1 MPVTIHLSP
10 GKTPCAAG
18 GAPTATA
25 PPGLATNP
33 LPPEPGAHAQG
44 VDLQTLAQSAAH
56 KAAAYVAGGAPPVP
70 QRLESQ
76 ALALEKI
83 QSFSKRLEEADRAG
97 VQLARASFMS
107 KLLGAGICAV
117 GVGVAAALTGVSFG
131 VGAALLAVASVRL
144 AVAVGDA
151 ACAYKTYKDACE
163 TPPCKTL
170 PLGANSLGN
179 LLHKTVFR
187 GETDG
192 DQRVRKATLASG
204 ALIVGLAA
212 AGTALSLG
220 AAAPDVV
227 GRGLRLGCSA
237 LLSVMWGRDSHFADR
252 ADTASASMRQARR
265 EARDAIKTALG
276 AQGTGRSNE
285 QLNAL
290 RGAVQKT
297 PELGVY
303 GAQVADLLD
312 EAAGPGRREPLTAV
326 ANRAVAN
333 GTRDTTY
340 MTLLSGPGIGFL
352 LKALA

>member
-10 GKTPCAAG
+10 GKPACTAG
-18 GAPTATA
+18 GAPKVTD

-33 LPPEPGAHAQG
+33 LPPEPGAHAQA
-44 VDLQTLAQSAAH
+44 VDLQTLAQSAAQ
-56 KAAAYVAGGAPPVP
+56 KAAAQVAGGAPPVP
-70 QRLESQ
+70 QRPESQ

-117 GVGVAAALTGVSFG
+117 AVGVAAALTGVSFG

-151 ACAYKTYKDACE
+151 ACAYKTYKEACE